1 MRAAEIITE
10 LQSLGLRVEAG
21 LSGRRGGA
29 GPAEGGTLVVQDRVC
44 NAPTASPFVADSP
57 WSLDQSGP
65 RPMLMRQGRPVCPVE
80 LVALPRFYAETTP
93 EGVAL
98 KQIALLHGRDCLAST
113 VQQGCAFWEGPLRC
127 SFCGIGLSLASGQT
141 LASKT
146 PEQLAL
152 AAKRAQELDGVTQV
166 VLTTGGG
173 VPAGSEIKHLAAC
186 AAAIKAATGLPIHA
200 QYLPPPFE
208 RDQERLQAA
217 GVDTVGIHI
226 ESLDPRALAQ
236 HAPVKAG
243 LGLDRFLAAWRQA
256 VELFGPGQVS
266 SFLIAGLGEEPESL
280 LAGCQLL
287 AEMGVYPFLLP
298 LRPIPGSLL
307 AQARPPAPEYM
318 AGLYQ
323 EAAKI
328 LQATGLSARESKA
341 GCVRCGACSAIAAWE
356 LAPAELVC
364 HPARTAAELQA
375 ALDIRR
381 QVFVAEQGIV
391 QDTDQDQADQTA
403 IHLVARRGGRVV
415 GTVRVFPQAERPG
428 QWVGGRLAVAAGE
441 RRGGVGAALVREA
454 VRTVARRGCTRF
466 TATVQQANVPFFQRL
481 GWTAEGETI
490 DIHGW
495 PHQLMV
501 ADLDQD

>member
-1 MRAAEIITE
+1 LRAAEIITE
-10 LQSLGLRVEAG
+10 LQSLGLRVESSLG
-21 LSGRRGGA
+21 GRRGGA
-29 GPAEGGTLVVQDRVC
+29 GPAEGHTLVVQGRVF
-44 NAPTASPFVADSP
+44 NAPSASPFVAGSP
-57 WSLDQSGP
+57 WSLDQSGGQP
-65 RPMLMRQGRPVCPVE
+65 LLRREGRAVCPVE
-80 LVALPRFYAETTP
+80 LVGPPRFYGQATP
-93 EGVAL
+93 QGVPL

-113 VQQGCAFWEGPLRC
+113 VLQSCAFWEGPMRC
-127 SFCGIGLSLASGQT
+127 SFCGIGLSLETGQT
-141 LASKT
+141 LAQKT

-152 AAKRAQELDGVTQV
+152 AARRAQELDAVAQV
-166 VLTTGGG
+166 VLTAGGG
-173 VPAGSEIKHLAAC
+173 VPAGSEIRHLAAC
-186 AAAIKAATGLPIHA
+186 AAAIKAATGLAIHA

-208 RDQERLQAA
+208 RDQERLKDA

-226 ESLDPRALAQ
+226 ESLDPAALAR

-307 AQARPPAPEYM
+307 AEARPPEPGLM

-328 LQATGLSARESKA
+328 LQAAGLSAAQSKA

-364 HPARTAAELQA
+364 HPARTAAELRA
-375 ALDIRR
+375 ALAIR
-381 QVFVAEQGIV
+381 QEVFVAEQGIV
-391 QDTDQDQADQTA
+391 EHTDQDQADETA
-403 IHLVARRGGRVV
+403 IHLVARRGGQIV
-415 GTVRVFPQAERPG
+415 GTVRVFPRAGRPG
-428 QWVGGRLAVAAGE
+428 EWVGGRLAVAAGQ
-441 RRGGVGAALVREA
+441 RRGGAGAALVQEA

-466 TATVQQANVPFFQRL
+466 TATVQQANLPFFQRL
-481 GWTAEGETI
+481 GWTAEGEVF

-495 PHQLMV
+495 PHQLMK
-501 ADLDQD
+501 ADLDHA